1 MSARNVEQEFDSLK
15 ADFGKLSA
23 DLVALTDALR
33 GLNGRDA
40 KDYLAKLG
48 SIAAGESDGL
58 RAAAAELGAR
68 GQDAVASVGRQISDR
83 PVMSVLIC
91 FGLGLLIGKLLD
103 R

>member
-23 DLVALTDALR
+23 DLLALTEALR
-33 GLNGRDA
+33 GLNGQDA
-40 KDYLAKLG
+40 KDGLAKLR
-48 SIAAGESDGL
+48 SIAESETEGL
-58 RAAAAELGAR
+58 SAAAAALGAR
-68 GQDAVASVGRQISDR
+68 GQDAMASVGRQITER

-91 FGLGLLIGKLLD
+91 FGLGLVIGKLLD